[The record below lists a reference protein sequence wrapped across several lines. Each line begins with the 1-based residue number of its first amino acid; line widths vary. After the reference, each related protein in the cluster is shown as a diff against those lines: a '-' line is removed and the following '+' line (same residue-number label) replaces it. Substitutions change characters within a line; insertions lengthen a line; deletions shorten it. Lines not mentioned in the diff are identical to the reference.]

1 MPTIDF
7 KYAYFL
13 ATITMIIFIIQLVK
27 HFAGFLQNEPHHF
40 NEVWK
45 FTICEWM
52 ILLNIFYIFT

>member
-13 ATITMIIFIIQLVK
+13 AAITMIIFIPQLVK

-40 NEVWK
+40 NKVWK
-45 FTICEWM
+45 FTICE
-52 ILLNIFYIFT
+52 